1 MMDDQLTNA
10 SALIIDD
17 KRDLG
22 ELLALRLKLDG
33 IKSVVATSGS
43 EGIRAC
49 STRTFDAAF
58 VDYRLRD
65 MSGLAVAS
73 ELKKICPSIKV
84 ILITG
89 DAYSFDDAEIV
100 SPDVDT
106 VLPKPWR
113 PSELEALIRTI
124 RRSA

>member
-1 MMDDQLTNA
+1 MDDQQANS

-17 KRDLG
+17 KRDLA
-22 ELLALRLKLDG
+22 ELLALRLSLDG
-33 IKSVVATSGS
+33 IKCLVATSGS

-49 STRTFDAAF
+49 STRAFDAAF
-58 VDYRLRD
+58 VDYRLPD
-65 MSGLAVAS
+65 MSGLAAAA
-73 ELKKICPSIKV
+73 ELKKIRPSIKV

-89 DAYSFDDAEIV
+89 DTYSLNDTEVV
-100 SPDVDT
+100 SADIDK

-124 RRSA
+124 RRPA